1 MFEVNATPD
10 EISPEEELRVAILD
24 SLGQSLSSKRAD
36 AIAARAASGIETEWQ
51 GDQEFYDGY
60 DDANRDE
67 FLRTAAKP
75 TANGASGEAPK
86 RKAKGSVVFPN
97 ITQPY
102 VDAAAA
108 RVGDMLLPTDDR
120 NFALEATPIPEM
132 GDLLDKLEGAA
143 EQEPI
148 QTAPMAL
155 PGVAALPPQ
164 VVSPVAQAIAKLKAA
179 KAEAARKAE
188 RAQSRID
195 DWLIECQ
202 YHAELRRVID
212 DCAKLGSGVVKGPV
226 PVNRKASKWE
236 RDESGEFTLTVI
248 EEIKPA
254 SFRVDP
260 WNLFPDGACG
270 ESIHDGAYIWERD
283 YLTGKKLAEL
293 KGLPGYIDSQIDR
306 CIEEGAKTA
315 SASKEQNYQNEALK
329 REQFEIWYFHG
340 SIKAEEMEAAG
351 CVCEGNRE
359 YPAMIT
365 MVNNR
370 VIRASLNPVSTGDF
384 PYDVIP
390 WKRRPG
396 IPWGMGVG
404 RQIRT
409 PQRMVVGATRQLM
422 NNLGL
427 SSGPQ
432 ITIRRGVEP
441 EDGNWTIE
449 PLKIWVEGDESG
461 DQAGPPVIATVIP
474 SLQDELMKTIQL
486 GMKMAEDVTGLPQI
500 MQGQQGS
507 APETV
512 GGMTILNNNANSVLR
527 RIARLFDSQITE
539 PHIRRYYAWLM
550 EYGEDPEEK
559 GDFQIVARGS
569 SALVERDIQGQEMI
583 GILQLSVNPI
593 FGKSPAKAMDE
604 YLKSRRFDPATF
616 DYTDEE
622 KEKMAQQQQPPPP
635 QVMVAQVREKGATE
649 RTQMEIQS
657 EERIAAMENQT
668 DQARIAKD
676 VDRDTVYVQAEMDRT
691 VREHQSRMAELNVRL
706 ELAREAAKVK
716 LADSSMK
723 LQTQMN
729 LAMRTAPQ
737 ALTPPT
743 EPPGQAPDGQSFQR

>member
-1 MFEVNATPD
+1 MHDMMINPD
-10 EISPEEELRVAILD
+10 EVSPEVELRVAILD
-24 SLGQSLSSKRAD
+24 ALGQSLSSKRAD
-36 AIAARAASGIETEWQ
+36 AIAARAASGIETEWL
-51 GDQEFYDGY
+51 GDQEFYAGY

-67 FLRTAAKP
+67 FLRTANKP
-75 TANGASGEAPK
+75 LASGASSEVQNK
-86 RKAKGSVVFPN
+86 KAKGSTVFPN

-102 VDAAAA
+102 CDAAAA

-120 NFALEATPIPEM
+120 NFVTEPTPIPEL
-132 GDLLDKLEGAA
+132 GKLQSFFEGEAEEAA
-143 EQEPI
+143 PQ
-148 QTAPMAL
+148 
-155 PGVAALPPQ
+155 PGQPPQ
-164 VVSPVAQAIAKLKAA
+164 EMTPIDQAMDKIKKI
-179 KAEAARKAE
+179 KAEAAQKAE
-188 RAQSRID
+188 RAQTRID
-195 DWLIECQ
+195 DWLVECG
-202 YHAELRRVID
+202 YHGELRHAID
-212 DCAKLGSGVVKGPV
+212 DCAILGSGVIKGPV

-236 RDESGEFTLTVI
+236 RNESGEFVLTII

-270 ESIHDGAYIWERD
+270 ESIHDGSYIWERD
-283 YLTGKKLAEL
+283 YLTRKKLREL
-293 KGLPGYIDSQIDR
+293 KGLPGYIDAQIDK
-306 CIEEGAKTA
+306 CLEEGPMIAVASSDKSEENISAK
-315 SASKEQNYQNEALK
+315 K
-329 REQFEIWYFHG
+329 EQFEIWYFHG
-340 SIKAEEMEAAG
+340 DIKAEEMEAAG
-351 CVCEGNRE
+351 CKCEGKDD

-370 VIRASLNPVSTGDF
+370 VIRASLNPIPTGDF

-396 IPWGMGVG
+396 LPWGMGVS

-449 PLKIWVEGDESG
+449 PLKVWVEGDDTSG
-461 DQAGPPVIATVIP
+461 QAGPPVIATVIP
-474 SLQDELMKTIQL
+474 SMQAELLATIQL

-500 MQGQQGS
+500 MQGQQGA

-512 GGMTILNNNANSVLR
+512 GGMQILNNNANSVLR
-527 RIARLFDSQITE
+527 RIARLFDTQITE

-569 SALVERDIQGQEMI
+569 SALVERDIQGQEML
-583 GILQLSVNPI
+583 GILQLSTNPI
-593 FGKSPAKAMDE
+593 FKKNPARAMDE

-622 KEKMAQQQQPPPP
+622 KEQMEQQQPAPPP
-635 QVMVAQVREKGATE
+635 QVMVAQVREQGATQ
-649 RTQMEIQS
+649 RTQMEIES

-668 DQARIAKD
+668 DQARIAQD
-676 VDRDTVYVQAEMDRT
+676 VDRDTVYVQAEMERT
-691 VREHQSRMAELNVRL
+691 EREHVARMSELNVRL
-706 ELAREAAKVK
+706 ELARDAAKVK
-716 LADSSMK
+716 LADSAMK
-723 LQTQMN
+723 LRTQKE
-729 LAMRTAPQ
+729 LAAATVPQ
-737 ALTPPT
+737 VLTPPT
-743 EPPGQAPDGQSFQR
+743 EPRGRAPSGQAYQR